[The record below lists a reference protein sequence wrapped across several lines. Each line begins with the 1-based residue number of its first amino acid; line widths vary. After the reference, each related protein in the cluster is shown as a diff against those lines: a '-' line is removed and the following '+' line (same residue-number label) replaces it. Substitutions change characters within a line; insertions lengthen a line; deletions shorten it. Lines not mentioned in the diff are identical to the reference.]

1 MAGEYSTH
9 NRGGK
14 KRGMSKKG
22 NKKGGGDY
30 SSQKNYD
37 GGYDDTFNSKK
48 FSRHQQD
55 FEPQTSFIRK
65 QVDPEVSKYFS
76 EISNVIEGTEIDY
89 EERAGICG
97 NALEEAR
104 GKEVELAT
112 DYILSHTLQALVEG
126 CSLDHLCSFL
136 HGCSKDFPRIAMDKS
151 GSHVAESALKAL
163 AMHLQDTENYSL
175 IEDTVTSICQAIVLS
190 PVDVMCDCYG
200 SHVLRSL
207 LCLCKGVPIDSAE
220 SHGKKSSV
228 VLAERLNLKPSHS
241 DKNVSQQHSQ
251 GFPNLLIYLVKEML
265 NAARE
270 DIATLQVDQY
280 SSLVLQTALKML
292 SGNEEELLHV
302 IPILLGC
309 SMENVQEGKLIEDS
323 AVHNLLCLM
332 KESAFSHLMEV
343 ILEVAPETV
352 YNELLAKVF
361 KNSTFD
367 LSSHHCGNFVVQS
380 LISHAKC
387 KDHMD
392 LIWEE
397 LGTKFKDLFEVGR
410 SGVVASI
417 IATGQR
423 LHSHE
428 TKCCQALAAA
438 VSLANES
445 ARYIVPRILFLD
457 NYFFCRD
464 KSNWNW
470 PNDAKMHVMGTLIL
484 QIVFKFPSEF
494 IQAYI
499 SSITSMEADHV
510 LHALKDFGGARVIE
524 AFLCSNASGKQKRK
538 LVVRLRGHFKDLS
551 LHPSGAFTVE
561 KCFSVSNMSMRE
573 VIVSELL
580 GVQSELSKTKQGPH
594 LLRILD
600 VDGYARRPE
609 QWKSRQATKESAYKE
624 FYATFGPK
632 TTSSK
637 DNSFL
642 SNTYRSSQPEKVKEM
657 RKEIDSHVAT
667 LLDPSSKTSGKHT
680 PEVDTNPAVDNK
692 ILKTKNKK
700 RKSIDKGGFDN
711 VVASKTID
719 VHSEKSSKADDK
731 KLKKR
736 HKEESTSKSSKKKLK
751 S

>member
-1 MAGEYSTH
+1 
-9 NRGGK
+9 
-14 KRGMSKKG
+14 
-22 NKKGGGDY
+22 
-30 SSQKNYD
+30 
-37 GGYDDTFNSKK
+37 
-48 FSRHQQD
+48 
-55 FEPQTSFIRK
+55 
-65 QVDPEVSKYFS
+65 
-76 EISNVIEGTEIDY
+76 
-89 EERAGICG
+89 
-97 NALEEAR
+97 
-104 GKEVELAT
+104 
-112 DYILSHTLQALVEG
+112 
-126 CSLDHLCSFL
+126 
-136 HGCSKDFPRIAMDKS
+136 
-151 GSHVAESALKAL
+151 
-163 AMHLQDTENYSL
+163 
-175 IEDTVTSICQAIVLS
+175 
-190 PVDVMCDCYG
+190 MCDCYG

-228 VLAERLNLKPSHS
+228 VLAERLNLKPAHS
-241 DKNVSQQHSQ
+241 DRNVSQQHSQ

-265 NAARE
+265 NGARE
-270 DIATLQVDQY
+270 DITTLQVDQY

-309 SMENVQEGKLIEDS
+309 SMENIQEGKLIDNN
-323 AVHNLLCLM
+323 AVHKLLSLM
-332 KESAFSHLMEV
+332 KEAAFSHLMEV

-352 YNELLAKVF
+352 YDELLAKVF
-361 KNSTFD
+361 KNSIFD

-387 KDHMD
+387 QNHMD

-428 TKCCQALAAA
+428 TKCCQALAAS

-499 SSITSMEADHV
+499 SSITSLEADHV

-561 KCFSVSNMSMRE
+561 KCFSVSNLSMRE

-580 GVQSELSKTKQGPH
+580 DVQSELSKTKQGPH

-600 VDGYARRPE
+600 VDGFAKRPE

-624 FYATFGPK
+624 FYATFGPN

-637 DNSFL
+637 NNSFL
-642 SNTYRSSQPEKVKEM
+642 SKTYHSSQPEKVKEM
-657 RKEIDSHVAT
+657 RKEIDNHVAT
-667 LLDPSSKTSGKHT
+667 LLDPSTKPAGKHT
-680 PEVDTNPAVDNK
+680 PEVEANPARDNK
-692 ILKTKNKK
+692 VLKAKNKK
-700 RKSIDKGGFDN
+700 RKSIDKGGSDN

-719 VHSEKSSKADDK
+719 VHSEKSSKSDDRK
-731 KLKKR
+731 SKKR

>member
-9 NRGGK
+9 NHGGK
-14 KRGMSKKG
+14 KRGMNKKG

-30 SSQKNYD
+30 SSQMNYD

-55 FEPQTSFIRK
+55 FEPQTSFVSK

-112 DYILSHTLQALVEG
+112 DYILSHTLQSLLEG

-175 IEDTVTSICQAIVLS
+175 LEDTVTSICQAIVLN

-228 VLAERLNLKPSHS
+228 VLAERLNLKPSHL
-241 DKNVSQQHSQ
+241 DRNVLQQHSQ
-251 GFPNLLIYLVKEML
+251 GFPNLLTYLVKEML

-270 DIATLQVDQY
+270 DIKTLQVDQY

-292 SGNEEELLHV
+292 NGNEEELLHV

-309 SMENVQEGKLIEDS
+309 SMENIQEGKLIKDN
-323 AVHNLLCLM
+323 AVHNLLSLM

-361 KNSTFD
+361 KNSIFD

-387 KDHMD
+387 HNHMD

-423 LHSHE
+423 LNSHE
-428 TKCCQALAAA
+428 TKCCQALAAS

-499 SSITSMEADHV
+499 SSITSLETDHV

-573 VIVSELL
+573 LIVSELL
-580 GVQSELSKTKQGPH
+580 DVQSELSKTKQGPH

-600 VDGYARRPE
+600 VDGYAKRPE
-609 QWKSRQATKESAYKE
+609 QWKSRQATKETAYKE
-624 FYATFGPK
+624 FYATFGPN
-632 TTSSK
+632 TSLK
-637 DNSFL
+637 KNSFL
-642 SNTYRSSQPEKVKEM
+642 SNTHRSSQPEKVKEI
-657 RKEIDSHVAT
+657 RKEIDNHVAT
-667 LLDPSSKTSGKHT
+667 LLDPSLKTAGKHT
-680 PEVDTNPAVDNK
+680 PEVDANPARDNK
-692 ILKTKNKK
+692 AKNKK
-700 RKSIDKGGFDN
+700 RKSIDKGGSDN
-711 VVASKTID
+711 VIASKTID
-719 VHSEKSSKADDK
+719 VHSEKSSKSDEK

-736 HKEESTSKSSKKKLK
+736 HKEESTSKSSRKKIK